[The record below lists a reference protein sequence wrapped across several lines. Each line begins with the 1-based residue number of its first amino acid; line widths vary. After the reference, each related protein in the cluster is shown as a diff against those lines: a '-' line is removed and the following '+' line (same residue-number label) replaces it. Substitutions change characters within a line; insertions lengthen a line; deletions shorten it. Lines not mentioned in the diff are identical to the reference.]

1 MKKSVKYEWL
11 VLSLCVGV
19 LVVGCSSP
27 YYKVTE
33 PQSGKAYYTEK
44 VDNVMGTGAVKVKD
58 ARTGSLVTLQNS
70 EVKEISEKEYK
81 AGIAA
86 PVIAPAAASAVA
98 PATAIAPASA
108 VAPASA
114 PAAAPATEPATAPGT
129 TK

>member
-11 VLSLCVGV
+11 VLGLCASV
-19 LVVGCSSP
+19 LVVGCSSS

-98 PATAIAPASA
+98 PAPVVAPAAASA
-108 VAPASA
+108 VAPA
-114 PAAAPATEPATAPGT
+114 PATEPSSAPGG